1 MRYSFR
7 KIGGL
12 LISRDDIY
20 NRDSPIDKGG
30 LCILQS
36 ACITRCVYT
45 ERERG
50 AREFTRHAPSG
61 QPRMRTATRDV
72 PNDVAVWNDEWRPE
86 DEKQGD
92 AGRVCRAKSSR
103 ECAEWLAV
111 SRRLAYRRVSLHSEV
126 SCRCGLTGSPCSL
139 PFLPLSATP
148 FIPLLRYR
156 SIFGGGAHRTHR
168 VLLPIRHRVHDTAY
182 PLMN

>member
-1 MRYSFR
+1 MRYCFR

-12 LISRDDIY
+12 LISRDGTY

-126 SCRCGLTGSPCSL
+126 SCRCGLTGSPCSR
-139 PFLPLSATP
+139 FS
-148 FIPLLRYR
+148 RYR
-156 SIFGGGAHRTHR
+156 PHRSYHCSVIVQSPAAAHIVCYYRY
-168 VLLPIRHRVHDTAY
+168 VTACTT
-182 PLMN
+182 PHTR

>member
-1 MRYSFR
+1 M
-7 KIGGL
+7 
-12 LISRDDIY
+12 
-20 NRDSPIDKGG
+20 
-30 LCILQS
+30 LCILRS

-92 AGRVCRAKSSR
+92 GGRVCRAKSSR

-139 PFLPLSATP
+139 PFLPLSAVHRSYHCSVIVQSPAAAHIGRIVCYYRYVTACTTP
-148 FIPLLRYR
+148 HTR
-156 SIFGGGAHRTHR
+156 
-168 VLLPIRHRVHDTAY
+168 
-182 PLMN
+182 